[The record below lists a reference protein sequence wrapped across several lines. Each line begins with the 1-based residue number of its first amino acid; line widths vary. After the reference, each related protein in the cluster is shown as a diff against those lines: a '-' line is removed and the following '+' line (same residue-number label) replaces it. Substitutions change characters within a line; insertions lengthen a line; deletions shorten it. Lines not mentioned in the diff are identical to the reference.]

1 MTTEEPL
8 PRPRSGLP
16 FDAVAFDMD
25 GLLVDTEPLWWRAE
39 AEVAE
44 AMGGHWTEADSREC
58 VGGPMEKVAAIII
71 ASAGHGDSDQI
82 ISDVIARV
90 IALLATEPVR
100 WLPGARE
107 LLAHLQSQAVPHALV
122 SASPRPIVDAVL
134 GALGDSAAS
143 LRFSISADDVT
154 QTKPAPDPYL
164 EAARRFGCDPDR
176 LLVFEDSP
184 TGTTSAVASGAFV
197 VAVPHVGGVQEQP
210 RLRVMGSLMGLDVDA
225 LAACVDD
232 MGGTVLAQA

>member
-1 MTTEEPL
+1 MTTHASL
-8 PRPRSGLP
+8 PRPRTSLP

-39 AEVAE
+39 AEVAQ

-71 ASAGHGDSDQI
+71 ASAGGGDADQI
-82 ISDVIARV
+82 IADVIDGV
-90 IALLATEPVR
+90 ITLLATEPVR

-107 LLAHLQSQAVPHALV
+107 LIAHLHQQSVPHALV

-134 GALGDSAAS
+134 SALGDAAGS

-164 EAARRFGCDPDR
+164 EASRRFGCDPAR

-197 VAVPHVGGVQEQP
+197 IAVPHVGGVHPQP
-210 RLRVMGSLMGLDVDA
+210 RLRVVSSLLGLDVDS
-225 LAACVDD
+225 LATSVQE
-232 MGGTVLAQA
+232 MGGTALTQA